1 VPPRGQSRR
10 NVRYRRTLDPGI
22 AQPVAPLQ
30 SRPPLHRVTPG
41 YTFTSRYSNVLTHQ
55 PQRECRTRPRGKSA
69 IIAILSLDSCHCG
82 VSPITGDSRYCR
94 EFLANSTPSQ
104 FHDRGYHNLSV

>member
-1 VPPRGQSRR
+1 MPPRGQSRR

-30 SRPPLHRVTPG
+30 SRPPLHRVKPG

-55 PQRECRTRPRGKSA
+55 SQRECLARPRGKWY
-69 IIAILSLDSCHCG
+69 G
-82 VSPITGDSRYCR
+82 R
-94 EFLANSTPSQ
+94 ELRANSTPSQ
-104 FHDRGYHNLSV
+104 LHDHGYHNLSV